1 MATKHDIDFTYS
13 TIDKIHRLALG
24 ETADLSGAKY
34 NGNFSL
40 TVEQAQR
47 AKHQFIADQLNIRTG
62 NRVLDMGCGW
72 GPILKFMKE
81 IGAKATGLTLSDG
94 QYQTCRKNG
103 FDVHIKDVRTVA
115 PGDFGIFDAVIS
127 VGAFEHFCSF
137 EEYMAGKQEIIYRD
151 FFETVYNL
159 LPPGGRF
166 FLQTMTFTDK
176 MHDFQAADIHANK
189 KSNEYIIALTI
200 KLFPGSW
207 LPYGPEMII
216 RNAESFFKL
225 INSESGRSDYI
236 ETIMQW
242 RKMFRRFNLKKYALY
257 FRFIFECIM
266 NKNFRHLIQVFRINP
281 IRVCFERDLMDHYR
295 IVFEKK

>member
-13 TIDKIHRLALG
+13 TIDEIHRLALG

-34 NGNFSL
+34 DGNFSL

-47 AKHQFIADQLNIRTG
+47 AKHQFIADQLNIRIG

-94 QYQTCRKNG
+94 QYQACRKNG

-115 PGDFGIFDAVIS
+115 PGDFGIFDAVVS

-137 EEYMAGKQEIIYRD
+137 EEYMAGKQEKIYRD

-207 LPYGPEMII
+207 LPYGLEMII
-216 RNAESFFKL
+216 RNAEPFFKL

-236 ETIMQW
+236 ETILQW

-295 IVFEKK
+295 IVFEKR